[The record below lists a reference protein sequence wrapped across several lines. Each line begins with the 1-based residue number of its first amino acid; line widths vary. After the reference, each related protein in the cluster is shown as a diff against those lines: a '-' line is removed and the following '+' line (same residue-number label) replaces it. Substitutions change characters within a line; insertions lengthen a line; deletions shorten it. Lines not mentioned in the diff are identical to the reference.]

1 MIFKSESLQEKF
13 FVSTKLRERLMNE
26 PTTNPARDGEES
38 ATRKRLPPAERRQQ
52 IVDEAV
58 LFFAEVGLEGKTRE
72 LARRLGVTQ
81 SLIFSYFATKDEL
94 IDAVYEKV
102 YIGRL
107 SPDWP
112 ERLTDR
118 SVPLRQRLLAFYSEY
133 SALIFEWEWMRIF
146 MFSGL
151 AGATLNRRY
160 LRHLG
165 EVILSPLL
173 AETEALAR
181 SDSPPKMEDVWNL
194 HGGIVYIGIRQHIY
208 RMPEPAKPQEEIAR
222 AIDKYLQ
229 FFDIG
234 TDH

>member
-1 MIFKSESLQEKF
+1 MDGQ
-13 FVSTKLRERLMNE
+13 TER
-26 PTTNPARDGEES
+26 PAREGEDG
-38 ATRKRLPPAERRQQ
+38 ATRRRLPPAERRQQ

-58 LFFAEVGLEGKTRE
+58 RFFAEVGLEGNTRE

-81 SLIFSYFATKDEL
+81 SLIFNYFATKDEL
-94 IDAVYEKV
+94 IEAVYEKV

-133 SALIFEWEWMRIF
+133 SALIFEREWMRIF

-151 AGATLNRRY
+151 AGASLNQRY
-160 LRHLG
+160 LDHLG
-165 EVILSPLL
+165 NVILLPLL

-181 SDSPPKMEDVWNL
+181 TDTPPGMEDVWNL

-222 AIDKYLQ
+222 AIDKYLLC
-229 FFDIG
+229 FSID
-234 TDH
+234 TED

>member
-1 MIFKSESLQEKF
+1 MMDGQPD
-13 FVSTKLRERLMNE
+13 R
-26 PTTNPARDGEES
+26 PAIDGEDT

-58 LFFAEVGLEGKTRE
+58 RFFAEVGLEGNTRE

-81 SLIFSYFATKDEL
+81 SLIFNYFATKDDL
-94 IDAVYEKV
+94 IEAVYEKV

-118 SVPLRQRLLAFYSEY
+118 TVPLRQRLLAFYTEY
-133 SALIFEWEWMRIF
+133 SALIFEREWMRIF

-151 AGATLNRRY
+151 AGASLNRRY
-160 LRHLG
+160 LEHLG
-165 EVILSPLL
+165 DVILRPLL
-173 AETEALAR
+173 AETEALAG
-181 SDSPPKMEDVWNL
+181 SDICPKMEDVWNL

-208 RMPEPAKPQEEIAR
+208 RMPEPAQPQEEIAR
-222 AIDKYLQ
+222 AIDSYLTY
-229 FFDIG
+229 FAINLDA
-234 TDH
+234 